1 MMASEAESGDPPAQ
15 TFTAAAETF
24 ALLASRT
31 RLHIV
36 WALVQHESDV
46 TELAQRV
53 GATPQAISQ
62 HLAKLKLAG
71 AVLVRSE
78 GRRHIYAAA
87 DPHLL
92 AVVQMMIEKSAS
104 PVSAPAPSPVPSPV
118 PSSALANV
126 RDQLSAPA

>member
-1 MMASEAESGDPPAQ
+1 MMASEAESGDPPTQ

-24 ALLASRT
+24 ALLASPT

-36 WALVQHESDV
+36 WALVQCESDV

-53 GATPQAISQ
+53 GATPQAVSQ

-87 DPHLL
+87 DPHLQTV
-92 AVVQMMIEKSAS
+92 ARMMIEKST
-104 PVSAPAPSPVPSPV
+104 
-118 PSSALANV
+118 SSASALKAVSVPASASASANV
-126 RDQLSAPA
+126 RDRLAAPA